1 MSTAGRIFSS
11 PQPAVHVN
19 VRDVPR
25 ARIDRQSGRCSP
37 EVEAMKQPES
47 YLGWKIDF
55 RNPPGE
61 PSSLDPDSMHWKVYK
76 NPVAMAV
83 GGVAAVLLEF
93 ADARIR
99 SGVWDHSIYRQ
110 DPIGRSKRTGVA
122 AMVGV
127 YGPKRA
133 AERVVQGVTN
143 MHARV
148 SGTTP
153 KGEAYRALDVELLDW
168 VSATAAYGF
177 LTAYDTFVERVPE
190 SDKSRYYAEAAPG
203 AMLYGVQ
210 HSPMSTADFFD
221 MMNRLIHRFEPHPIN
236 EEFLAIIQSGRAAPG
251 TPKYLSRAMGRASV
265 SLLPRIVR
273 DKLGLGPKYDLSAID
288 RVAVKALGR
297 FLERTPI
304 PGSPPCD
311 ASLRVGLPANF
322 LFAGRRRQT
331 ELMAAWRA
339 AGLGMKQ
346 PAVTTLVQPA
356 E

>member
-1 MSTAGRIFSS
+1 
-11 PQPAVHVN
+11 VHVN
-19 VRDVPR
+19 VRVLPR
-25 ARIDRQSGRCSP
+25 ARIDRQYGRCSP

-61 PSSLDPDSMHWKVYK
+61 PSSLDPDSMHWKIYK

>member
-1 MSTAGRIFSS
+1 
-11 PQPAVHVN
+11 
-19 VRDVPR
+19 
-25 ARIDRQSGRCSP
+25 
-37 EVEAMKQPES
+37 
-47 YLGWKIDF
+47 
-55 RNPPGE
+55 
-61 PSSLDPDSMHWKVYK
+61 
-76 NPVAMAV
+76 
-83 GGVAAVLLEF
+83 
-93 ADARIR
+93 
-99 SGVWDHSIYRQ
+99 
-110 DPIGRSKRTGVA
+110 
-122 AMVGV
+122 MVGV

>member
-1 MSTAGRIFSS
+1 
-11 PQPAVHVN
+11 
-19 VRDVPR
+19 
-25 ARIDRQSGRCSP
+25 
-37 EVEAMKQPES
+37 MKQPET

-61 PSSLDPDSMHWKVYK
+61 PSGLDPDSMHWKVYK

-99 SGVWDHSIYRQ
+99 SGVWDHSIYKQ

-133 AERVVQGVTN
+133 AERVIQGVTN
-143 MHARV
+143 MHSRV

-153 KGEAYRALDVELLDW
+153 KGEAYRALDVDLLDW

-177 LTAYDTFVERVPE
+177 LTAYDTFVERVSE
-190 SDKSRYYAEAAPG
+190 ADKSLYYAEAAPG
-203 AMLYGVQ
+203 AKLYGVQ
-210 HSPMSTADFFD
+210 HSPMSTAEFFE
-221 MMNRLIHRFEPHPIN
+221 MMNRLAHRFEPHPIN
-236 EEFLAIIQSGRAAPG
+236 EEFLAIIQSGQAAPD
-251 TPKYLSRAMGRASV
+251 TPKYLSRALGRASV
-265 SLLPRIVR
+265 SLLPPVVR
-273 DKLGLGPKYDLSAID
+273 EKLGLGPKYALSAID
-288 RVAVKALGR
+288 RMVVKALGKH
-297 FLERTPI
+297 LNRTPI

-322 LFAGRRRQT
+322 LFVDKRRQS
-331 ELMAAWRA
+331 ELMAQWRA
-339 AGLGMKQ
+339 AGFGMKR
-346 PAVTTLVQPA
+346 PAATTVVQPA

>member
-1 MSTAGRIFSS
+1 
-11 PQPAVHVN
+11 
-19 VRDVPR
+19 
-25 ARIDRQSGRCSP
+25 
-37 EVEAMKQPES
+37 MKQPET

-61 PSSLDPDSMHWKVYK
+61 PSGLDPDSMHWKVYK

-99 SGVWDHSIYRQ
+99 SGVWDHSIYKQ

-133 AERVVQGVTN
+133 AERVIQGVTN
-143 MHARV
+143 MHSRV

-153 KGEAYRALDVELLDW
+153 KGEAYRALDVDLLDW

-177 LTAYDTFVERVPE
+177 LTAYDTFVERVSE
-190 SDKSRYYAEAAPG
+190 ADKSLYYAEAAPG
-203 AMLYGVQ
+203 AKLYGVQ
-210 HSPMSTADFFD
+210 HSPMSTAEFFE
-221 MMNRLIHRFEPHPIN
+221 MMNRLAHRFEPHPIN
-236 EEFLAIIQSGRAAPG
+236 EEFLAIIQSGQAAPD
-251 TPKYLSRAMGRASV
+251 TPKYLSRALGRASV
-265 SLLPRIVR
+265 SLLPPVVR
-273 DKLGLGPKYDLSAID
+273 EKLGLGPKYDLSAID
-288 RVAVKALGR
+288 RMVVKALGKH
-297 FLERTPI
+297 LNRTPI

-322 LFAGRRRQT
+322 LFVDKRRQA
-331 ELMAAWRA
+331 ELMAQWRA
-339 AGLGMKQ
+339 AGFGMKR
-346 PAVTTLVQPA
+346 PAATTVVQPA

>member
-1 MSTAGRIFSS
+1 MSTAGRVFSS

-19 VRDVPR
+19 VRDLPR
-25 ARIDRQSGRCSP
+25 ARIDRQYGRCSP

-61 PSSLDPDSMHWKVYK
+61 PSSLDPDSMHWKIYK

-210 HSPMSTADFFD
+210 RSPMSTADFFD

>member
-1 MSTAGRIFSS
+1 
-11 PQPAVHVN
+11 
-19 VRDVPR
+19 
-25 ARIDRQSGRCSP
+25 
-37 EVEAMKQPES
+37 MKQPES

-61 PSSLDPDSMHWKVYK
+61 PSGLDPDSMHWKVYK

-99 SGVWDHSIYRQ
+99 SGVWDHSIYKQ

-133 AERVVQGVTN
+133 AERVIQGVTN
-143 MHARV
+143 MHSRV
-148 SGTTP
+148 SGATP

-177 LTAYDTFVERVPE
+177 LNAYDRFVERVPE
-190 SDKSRYYAEAAPG
+190 ADKARYYSESAPG
-203 AMLYGVQ
+203 AKLYGVQ
-210 HSPMSTADFFD
+210 RSPTSTADFFD
-221 MMNRLIHRFEPHPIN
+221 MMNRLVHRFEPHPIN
-236 EEFLAIIQSGRAAPG
+236 EEFLAIIQSGQAAPG

-265 SLLPRIVR
+265 SLLPPIVR
-273 DKLGLGPKYDLSAID
+273 SKLALGPKYDLSAAD
-288 RVAVKALGR
+288 RLIVKALGKY
-297 FLERTPI
+297 LDRTPI
-304 PGSPPCD
+304 AGSPPCD
-311 ASLRVGLPANF
+311 ASLRIGLPANF
-322 LFAGRRRQT
+322 LYVGKRRQA
-331 ELMAAWRA
+331 ELLARWRA
-339 AGLGMKQ
+339 AGFGAKQ
-346 PAVTTLVQPA
+346 AGVATSVQPA

>member
-1 MSTAGRIFSS
+1 MSTAGRVFSS

-19 VRDVPR
+19 VRDLPR
-25 ARIDRQSGRCSP
+25 ARIDRQYGRCSP

-61 PSSLDPDSMHWKVYK
+61 PSSLDPDSMHWKIYK

>member
-1 MSTAGRIFSS
+1 MSEL
-11 PQPAVHVN
+11 Q
-19 VRDVPR
+19 
-25 ARIDRQSGRCSP
+25 
-37 EVEAMKQPES
+37 S

-61 PSSLDPDSMHWKVYK
+61 PSGLEPDSMHWKVYK

-99 SGVWDHSIYRQ
+99 SGVWDHSIYKQ

-133 AERVVQGVTN
+133 AERVIQGVTN

-148 SGTTP
+148 NGNTP
-153 KGEAYRALDVELLDW
+153 KGEAYRALDPELLDW

-177 LTAYDTFVERVPE
+177 LTAYDTFCERVSE
-190 SDKSRYYAEAAPG
+190 ADKTQYYAEAAPG
-203 AMLYGVQ
+203 AKLYGVQ
-210 HSPMSTADFFD
+210 NSPMSTADFFK
-221 MMNRLIHRFEPHPIN
+221 MMDRLVHRFEAHPIN
-236 EEFLAIIQSGRAAPG
+236 EEFLGIIMSGAAAPD
-251 TPKYLSRAMGRASV
+251 TPRYLSRAMARASV
-265 SLLPRIVR
+265 SLLPPIVR
-273 DKLGLGPKYDLSAID
+273 ERLGLGPDYDLSLVD
-288 RVAVKALGR
+288 RLTVKALGR
-297 FLERTPI
+297 YLNSKPI

-311 ASLRVGLPANF
+311 ASLRVGLPENF
-322 LFAGRRRQT
+322 LYLRPGK
-331 ELMAAWRA
+331 RA
-339 AGLGMKQ
+339 AILAEWRGKAAIA
-346 PAVTTLVQPA
+346 PAATTVVQPA

>member
-1 MSTAGRIFSS
+1 
-11 PQPAVHVN
+11 VHVN
-19 VRDVPR
+19 VRDLPR
-25 ARIDRQSGRCSP
+25 ARIDRQYGRCSP

-61 PSSLDPDSMHWKVYK
+61 PSSLDPDSMHWKIYK